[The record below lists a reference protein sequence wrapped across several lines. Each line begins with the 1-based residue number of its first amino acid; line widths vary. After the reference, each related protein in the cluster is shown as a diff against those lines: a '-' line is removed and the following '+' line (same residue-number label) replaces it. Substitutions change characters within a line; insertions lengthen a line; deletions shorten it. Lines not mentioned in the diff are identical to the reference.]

1 MRHAVLA
8 CRSPV
13 RRSFFVWLPLRVS
26 ELFLDIGDE
35 DFRKPDIKY
44 LPPTEPRKGW
54 GSFTRINGT
63 SADSPHMVGR
73 PVATLRGT
81 DGDTQDSIGHRMAAQ
96 SLRRHG
102 DYATAKL
109 RDW

>member
-1 MRHAVLA
+1 VRHAVLA

-54 GSFTRINGT
+54 VHSPESMERLPILPIW
-63 SADSPHMVGR
+63 SADR
-73 PVATLRGT
+73 
-81 DGDTQDSIGHRMAAQ
+81 
-96 SLRRHG
+96 
-102 DYATAKL
+102 
-109 RDW
+109 